1 MRTQTREEVFIRP
14 NSMSS
19 IHTIKTVD
27 TETGISV
34 NPTRN
39 RSSRLFINSGISLSV
54 NSSPNG
60 SLRTMSSMETID
72 SETAFSEN
80 IIL

>member
-1 MRTQTREEVFIRP
+1 
-14 NSMSS
+14 MSS

-39 RSSRLFINSGISLSV
+39 RSSLLFINSGISLSV
-54 NSSPNG
+54 NSSSNG
-60 SLRTMSSMETID
+60 SLRAMSSMETID